1 MKDLM
6 GIRVEHDK
14 EADAIYIYLS
24 DGEYAYGK
32 DIDNERRIDYDATGQ
47 PMGIELLCVSEGVIL
62 DDLPYPSEVEKILID
77 NHIKV
82 YA

>member
-1 MKDLM
+1 MKELM
-6 GIRVEHDK
+6 GTRVEHDK

-24 DGEYAYGK
+24 DDKYAYGR
-32 DIDNERRIDYDATGQ
+32 DIDNERRIDYNANDQ

-62 DDLPYPSEVEKILID
+62 YDLPYPNEVAKILID
-77 NHIKV
+77 KHIKV